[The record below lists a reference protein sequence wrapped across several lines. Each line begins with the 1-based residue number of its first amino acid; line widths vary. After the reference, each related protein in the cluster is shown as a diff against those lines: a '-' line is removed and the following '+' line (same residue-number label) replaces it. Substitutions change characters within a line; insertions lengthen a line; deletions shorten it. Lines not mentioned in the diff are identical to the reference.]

1 MQNKVIEKMS
11 GVYGSTNYLVAWD
24 QVSVLLVWFEFIV
37 QVVLLAQGVG
47 RPATLEFE
55 TDES

>member
-1 MQNKVIEKMS
+1 MDFI
-11 GVYGSTNYLVAWD
+11 YLVAWD